1 MIHIDGHPLEFRE
14 GETILKQAERA
25 GIAIPALCRVEWAY
39 PVQSCRL
46 CVVEVSG
53 ADTLLPACATCADEG
68 MTVYTASEA
77 VIRARREILTLL
89 AGSFRHEAPLGNQRG
104 EAYLQELFE
113 RYGVPLPHPPSQ
125 ETEPPEFPTPD
136 IRYHPQ
142 KCIVCHR
149 CIAACREV
157 KSIGAIDIRQVGG
170 KSRVVPDRAEMC
182 ASCGECLQVCPT
194 LALTDAIGP
203 GGPDAWKGRR
213 VPTTCGYCGCGCQ
226 MDIHLESDSV
236 LGVGARDRVGV
247 NQGSLCSKGRF
258 GYEFIQS
265 RERLTTP
272 LIRQND
278 GSFREAAW
286 EEALSLAVERLRAL
300 RDRHGPDSLAGL
312 ASAKCTNE
320 ENYLFQKLMRGVLGT
335 NNVDHC
341 ARLCHSS
348 TVAGLASAFGSG
360 AMTNPI
366 RDVFRSRV
374 ILVTGSN
381 TTENHPIY
389 ANYIVHAVQHHGAK
403 LIVADP
409 RRIGLTRLASLWLRP
424 RLGTDLAWL
433 NGLMHIILQRGWQDD
448 AFIDERTEG
457 FEELASAVRGYA
469 PAYVAAETGIPQAD
483 LYKAAELLGTERPA
497 SIFYAMGITQHA
509 NGTDK
514 VKALAD
520 LAMLTGNV
528 GVEGGGV
535 NPLRGQNNVQGACD
549 MGALPNVFPG
559 YQPVGNGEVRQR
571 FSRAWKCGDLPEETG
586 LAATQMIP
594 RAREGSLTGM
604 YIMGENPVLSD
615 ADQGH
620 VRGGLDNLQFLLVQD
635 IFLSETA
642 READIVLPVASFA
655 EKEGTFTNSERLVQ
669 RVRRA
674 LSPPGGARTDL
685 DILVDLAQ
693 RFGANWGECTPSE
706 IMEEIASLTPS
717 YAGITHERLED
728 GGIPWPCPDR
738 EHPGTPRLH
747 QDRFARGRGLFFPVH
762 HRKPMESASEEF
774 PLLLTTGRVGPHYH
788 TGTMTRQGIG
798 LTRLY
803 PEALAEIN
811 PRDADR
817 LGIRDGER
825 VRLTSPR
832 GAVEAKAQIS
842 ERSAPGEVFLP
853 FHFHESPAN
862 RLTASNLDP
871 VALIPEFK
879 VSAVRVDRTE

>member
-1 MIHIDGHPLEFRE
+1 MIQIDDHSLEFRE
-14 GETILKQAERA
+14 GETLLERAERA
-25 GIAIPALCRVEWAY
+25 GIEIPALCRVEWAH

-46 CVVEVSG
+46 CVVEISG
-53 ADTLLPACATCADEG
+53 ADTLLPACATCASDG
-68 MTVYTASEA
+68 MTVYTASDS
-77 VIRARREILTLL
+77 VVRARREILSLL

-104 EAYLQELFE
+104 ESYLQELFD
-113 RYGVPLPHPPSQ
+113 RYEILLPHPPTPVRSY
-125 ETEPPEFPTPD
+125 PEFPTPD
-136 IRYHPQ
+136 IRYDPQ

-157 KSIGAIDIRQVGG
+157 KNIAAIDIRAMEG
-170 KSRVVPDRAEMC
+170 KNRVVPDRAELC

-226 MDIHLESDSV
+226 MDIHVEKESV
-236 LGVGARDRVGV
+236 LGVSARDHVGV
-247 NQGSLCSKGRF
+247 NQGSLCAKGRY

-265 RERLTTP
+265 PQRLTSP
-272 LIRQND
+272 LIRRDD
-278 GSFREAAW
+278 GSFREAGW
-286 EEALSLAVERLRAL
+286 EEALSLATERLSAI
-300 RDRHGPDSLAGL
+300 RDRHGPDSLAAL

-366 RDVFRSRV
+366 RDVLSSRV

-389 ANYIVHAVQHHGAK
+389 ANYIVRAVQHHGAK
-403 LIVADP
+403 LIVVDP
-409 RRIGLTRLASLWLRP
+409 RRIGLTRLAHLWLRP

-433 NGLMHIILQRGWQDD
+433 NGLMHIILQQGWQDE
-448 AFIDERTEG
+448 AFIAERTEE
-457 FEELASAVRGYA
+457 FDELASAVRGYT
-469 PAYVAAETGIPQAD
+469 PGSVASTTGIPGED
-483 LYKAAELLGTERPA
+483 LHRAAELLGTERPA
-497 SIFYAMGITQHA
+497 SFFYAMGITQHA

-535 NPLRGQNNVQGACD
+535 NPLRGQNNVQGGCD
-549 MGALPNVFPG
+549 MGALPNVLPG
-559 YQPVGNGEVRQR
+559 YQPVGDNEVRQR
-571 FSRAWKCGDLPEETG
+571 FSRAWQCGELPKETG
-586 LAATQMIP
+586 LAVTQMMP
-594 RAREGSLTGM
+594 RAREGSLKGM

-615 ADQGH
+615 PDQGH
-620 VRGGLDNLQFLLVQD
+620 IESALDNLQFLLVQD
-635 IFLSETA
+635 IFFSETA
-642 READIVLPVASFA
+642 RRADIVLPAASFA

-669 RVRRA
+669 RVRSA
-674 LSPPGGARTDL
+674 ISPPGSARTDL
-685 DILVDLAQ
+685 DILADLAE
-693 RFGANWGECTPSE
+693 RFGADWGECTPSG

-717 YAGITHERLED
+717 YAGINHERLEG

-747 QDRFARGRGLFFPVH
+747 QGRFARGRGLFFPVH
-762 HRKPMESASEEF
+762 DRKPLEPETEEY

-788 TGTMTRQGIG
+788 TGTMTRQGVG

-803 PEALAEIN
+803 PEALAEIH
-811 PRDADR
+811 PTDADR
-817 LGIRDGER
+817 LGIRDGKR
-825 VRLTSPR
+825 VRLTTRR
-832 GAVEAKAQIS
+832 GSVEARAQVTD
-842 ERSAPGEVFLP
+842 RSALGEVFLP

-862 RLTASNLDP
+862 KLTAANLDP

-879 VSAVRVDRTE
+879 VSAVRVERVD

>member
-1 MIHIDGHPLEFRE
+1 MIHIDGQSLEFRE
-14 GETILKQAERA
+14 GETILERAQRA
-25 GIAIPALCRVEWAY
+25 GIDIPALCRVEWAY

-53 ADTLLPACATCADEG
+53 ADTLLPACATCAGEG
-68 MTVYTASEA
+68 MTVHTASEA
-77 VIRARREILTLL
+77 VVRARREILTLL
-89 AGSFRHEAPLGNQRG
+89 AGSFRHETPLGNQRG
-104 EAYLQELFE
+104 KSYLQELFR
-113 RYGVPLPHPPSQ
+113 RYHIPLPHPPSG
-125 ETEPPEFPTPD
+125 ESGPAEFPTPN

-157 KSIGAIDIRQVGG
+157 KNIGAIDIRQVEG
-170 KSRVVPDRAEMC
+170 KSRVVPDRTELC

-194 LALTDAIGP
+194 LALTDAVGP
-203 GGPDAWKGRR
+203 GGWSAWKGQRIT
-213 VPTTCGYCGCGCQ
+213 TTCGYCGCGCQ
-226 MDIHLESDSV
+226 MDLHLEKGSV
-236 LGVGARDRVGV
+236 LGVSARDHVGV
-247 NQGSLCSKGRF
+247 NQGSLCAKGRF

-272 LIRQND
+272 LIRGDD
-278 GSFREAAW
+278 GSFREADW
-286 EEALSLAVERLRAL
+286 EEALSLAAERLSTL

-366 RDVFRSRV
+366 RDVLRSRV

-389 ANYIVHAVQHHGAK
+389 ANYIIHAVQHQGAK

-409 RRIGLTRLASLWLRP
+409 RGIGLTRLAHLWLRP
-424 RLGTDLAWL
+424 RLGTDLAWI
-433 NGLMHIILQRGWQDD
+433 NGLMHIILQRGWQDQ

-457 FEELASAVRGYA
+457 FDELASILRGYT
-469 PAYVAAETGIPQAD
+469 PDYVTSVTGIPAEE
-483 LYKAAELLGTERPA
+483 LHRAAELLGTEHPA
-497 SIFYAMGITQHA
+497 SLFYAMGITQHA

-514 VKALAD
+514 VKVLAD

-559 YQPVGNGEVRQR
+559 YQPVGESEVRQR
-571 FSRAWKCGDLPEETG
+571 FSRVWHCGDLPAEVG
-586 LAATQMIP
+586 LAATQMMP
-594 RAREGSLTGM
+594 RAREGSLKGM

-615 ADQGH
+615 PDQGH
-620 VRGGLDNLQFLLVQD
+620 AESALDSLQFLLVQD
-635 IFLSETA
+635 IFFSETA
-642 READIVLPVASFA
+642 RRADIVLPSASFA
-655 EKEGTFTNSERLVQ
+655 EKDGTFTSSERLVQ

-674 LSPPGGARTDL
+674 LSPPGGARPDL
-685 DILVDLAQ
+685 DILVHMAAHL
-693 RFGANWGECTPSE
+693 GTNWGECKPSGV
-706 IMEEIASLTPS
+706 MEEIASLTPS
-717 YAGITHERLED
+717 YGGITHQRLEA

-747 QDRFARGRGLFFPVH
+747 EQRFSRGRGVFFPVH
-762 HRKPMESASEEF
+762 HREPMEQASEQY

-788 TGTMTRQGIG
+788 TGTMTRQGVG

-803 PEALAEIN
+803 PQALAELS
-811 PRDADR
+811 PSDADR
-817 LGIRDGER
+817 LGIGDGER

-832 GAVEAKAQIS
+832 GSVEAVAQVS

-862 RLTASNLDP
+862 RLTAATLDP

-879 VSAVRVDRTE
+879 VSAVRVEKAE

>member
-1 MIHIDGHPLEFRE
+1 MIHIDGHSLEFRDE
-14 GETILKQAERA
+14 ETILERAERA
-25 GIAIPALCRVEWAY
+25 GIEIPALCRVEWAY

-53 ADTLLPACATCADEG
+53 ADTLLPACATCASEG
-68 MTVYTASEA
+68 MTVNTASDS
-77 VIRARREILTLL
+77 VVRARREILSLL

-104 EAYLQELFE
+104 EAYLQELFD
-113 RYGVPLPHPPSQ
+113 RYEIPLPPPPS
-125 ETEPPEFPTPD
+125 EVGTSPEFPTPD
-136 IRYHPQ
+136 IRYDPR

-157 KSIGAIDIRQVGG
+157 KTIGAIDIRSVEG
-170 KSRVVPDRAEMC
+170 KSRVVPDRSELC

-203 GGPDAWKGRR
+203 GGPGAWQGRR

-226 MDIHLESDSV
+226 MDIHVEKESV
-236 LGVGARDRVGV
+236 LGVSARDREGV
-247 NQGSLCSKGRF
+247 NQGSLCAKGRF

-265 RERLTTP
+265 GERLTTP
-272 LIRQND
+272 LIRRDD
-278 GSFREAAW
+278 GSFREAGW
-286 EEALSLAVERLRAL
+286 EEALSLATERLSTL

-312 ASAKCTNE
+312 SSAKCTNE
-320 ENYLFQKLMRGVLGT
+320 ENYLFQKLVRGVLGT

-366 RDVFRSRV
+366 RDVLSSRV

-389 ANYIVHAVQHHGAK
+389 ANYIARAVQHHGAK

-409 RRIGLTRLASLWLRP
+409 RRIGLTRLAHLWLRP
-424 RLGTDLAWL
+424 GLGTDLAWL
-433 NGLMHIILQRGWQDD
+433 NGLMNIILQQGWQDE
-448 AFIDERTEG
+448 AFIAERTEG
-457 FEELASAVRGYA
+457 FDELASAVRGYT
-469 PAYVAAETGIPQAD
+469 PDSVASITGIPAED
-483 LYKAAELLGTERPA
+483 LYSAAELLGTEHPA
-497 SIFYAMGITQHA
+497 SFFYAMGITQHA
-509 NGTDK
+509 NGTDR
-514 VKALAD
+514 VKALAN

-535 NPLRGQNNVQGACD
+535 NPLRGQNNVQGGCD

-559 YQPVGNGEVRQR
+559 YQPVGDSEVRQR
-571 FSRAWKCGDLPEETG
+571 FSRAWHCGELPKETG
-586 LAATQMIP
+586 LAVTQMMP
-594 RAREGSLTGM
+594 RAREGSLKGM

-615 ADQGH
+615 PDQGH
-620 VRGGLDNLQFLLVQD
+620 IESALANLRFLLVQD
-635 IFLSETA
+635 IFFSETA
-642 READIVLPVASFA
+642 RRADIVLPAASFA

-669 RVRRA
+669 RVRSA
-674 LSPPGGARTDL
+674 ISPPGSARTDL
-685 DILVDLAQ
+685 DVLADLAG
-693 RFGANWGECTPSE
+693 RLGSDWGQCTPSG

-717 YAGITHERLED
+717 YAGITHQRLEG

-747 QDRFARGRGLFFPVH
+747 QDRFARGKGLFFPVH
-762 HRKPMESASEEF
+762 HRKPLEPASEEY
-774 PLLLTTGRVGPHYH
+774 PLFLTTGRVGPHYH
-788 TGTMTRQGIG
+788 TGTMTRQGVG

-803 PEALAEIN
+803 PEALAEIH
-811 PRDADR
+811 PADADR

-825 VRLTSPR
+825 VRLTTRR
-832 GAVEAKAQIS
+832 GSVEAKAQVT
-842 ERSAPGEVFLP
+842 ERSAQGEVFLP

-862 RLTASNLDP
+862 RLTAAALDP

-879 VSAVRVDRTE
+879 VSAVRVEKAE

>member
-1 MIHIDGHPLEFRE
+1 MIHIDGQSLEFRE
-14 GETILKQAERA
+14 GETILDLAQRS
-25 GIAIPALCRVEWAY
+25 GIDIPALCRVEWAY

-53 ADTLLPACATCADEG
+53 TDTLLPACATCAG
-68 MTVYTASEA
+68 KNMTVFTASEA
-77 VIRARREILTLL
+77 VVRARREILTLL
-89 AGSFRHEAPLGNQRG
+89 AGSFRHETPLGNQRG
-104 EAYLQELFE
+104 EAYLQELFH
-113 RYGVPLPHPPSQ
+113 RYDIPLPYPPS
-125 ETEPPEFPTPD
+125 EESGPTEFPTPN

-157 KSIGAIDIRQVGG
+157 KSIGAIDIRPVEGNN
-170 KSRVVPDRAEMC
+170 RVVPDRAELC

-194 LALTDAIGP
+194 LALTDAVGP
-203 GGPDAWKGRR
+203 EGWNAWKGQRI
-213 VPTTCGYCGCGCQ
+213 PTTCGYCGCGCQ
-226 MDIHLESDSV
+226 MDLHLEKGNV
-236 LGVGARDRVGV
+236 LGVSARDHAGV
-247 NQGSLCSKGRF
+247 NQGSLCAKGRF

-265 RERLTTP
+265 RERLSTP
-272 LIRQND
+272 LIRRDD
-278 GSFREAAW
+278 GSFRETGW
-286 EEALSLAVERLRAL
+286 EEALSLAAERLSTL

-366 RDVFRSRV
+366 RDVLRSRV

-389 ANYIVHAVQHHGAK
+389 ANYIFRAVQHHGAK

-409 RRIGLTRLASLWLRP
+409 RRIGLTRVAHLWLRP
-424 RLGTDLAWL
+424 GLGTDLAWI
-433 NGLMHIILQRGWQDD
+433 NGLMHIILQRGWQDET
-448 AFIDERTEG
+448 FIRERTEG
-457 FEELASAVRGYA
+457 VDELASALWGYT
-469 PAYVAAETGIPQAD
+469 PEYVTSVTGIPAEE
-483 LYKAAELLGTERPA
+483 LHRAAELLGTEHPA
-497 SIFYAMGITQHA
+497 SLLYAMGITQHA

-549 MGALPNVFPG
+549 MGALPNVLPG
-559 YQPVGNGEVRQR
+559 YQPVGDDSVRQS
-571 FSRAWKCGDLPEETG
+571 FSRVWNCGDLPAEVG
-586 LAATQMIP
+586 LAATQIMP
-594 RAREGSLTGM
+594 RARKGSLKGI

-615 ADQGH
+615 PDQGH
-620 VRGGLDNLQFLLVQD
+620 AESALDSLQFLLVQD
-635 IFLSETA
+635 IFFSETA
-642 READIVLPVASFA
+642 RRADVVLPAASFA
-655 EKEGTFTNSERLVQ
+655 EKDGTFTNSERLVQ
-669 RVRRA
+669 RVRPA
-674 LSPPGGARTDL
+674 LSPPGVARPDL
-685 DILVDLAQ
+685 DILAHLAAHL
-693 RFGANWGECTPSE
+693 GTNWEDCKPSG

-717 YAGITHERLED
+717 YAGITHQRLEG

-747 QDRFARGRGLFFPVH
+747 QDRFARGKGLFFPVH
-762 HRKPMESASEEF
+762 HRKPLEPASEEY
-774 PLLLTTGRVGPHYH
+774 PLFLTTGRVGPHYH
-788 TGTMTRQGIG
+788 TGTMTRQGVG

-803 PEALAEIN
+803 PEALAEIH
-811 PRDADR
+811 PADADR

-825 VRLTSPR
+825 VRLTTRR
-832 GAVEAKAQIS
+832 GSVEAKAQVT
-842 ERSAPGEVFLP
+842 ERSAQGEVFLP

-862 RLTASNLDP
+862 RLTAAALDP

-879 VSAVRVDRTE
+879 VSAVRVEKAE